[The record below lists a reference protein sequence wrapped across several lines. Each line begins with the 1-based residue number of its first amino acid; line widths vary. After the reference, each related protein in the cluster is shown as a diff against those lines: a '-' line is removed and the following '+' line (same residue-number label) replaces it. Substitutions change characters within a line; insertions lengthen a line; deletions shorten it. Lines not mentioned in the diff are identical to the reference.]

1 MFAWITQQMR
11 NWPEVK
17 GLFACSTGT
26 KADGRTRQNQGKS
39 LIQGISGAQRPLLLA
54 AMWHQLSSPL
64 IVITFSP
71 TEAQRLSADL
81 AEIIGA
87 DLVSV
92 FPAYDLMAHEE
103 AYEKEVAGAR
113 LSVLSRLLKGE
124 EDLLVVTSWP
134 ALVRKVIPPEVL
146 SSSSSIWN

>member
-1 MFAWITQQMR
+1 
-11 NWPEVK
+11 
-17 GLFACSTGT
+17 
-26 KADGRTRQNQGKS
+26 
-39 LIQGISGAQRPLLLA
+39 
-54 AMWHQLSSPL
+54 
-64 IVITFSP
+64 
-71 TEAQRLSADL
+71 DL

-146 SSSSSIWN
+146 SSFIFHLELGGVLDRDSLLTNLVTLGYERTNKVYTLGQISVRGDIVDIFPPDQE